1 VWSWRF
7 PCIASCLPIVWTHP
21 HPAPSVL
28 AHRSRHPI
36 PILGHATTTHPVF
49 PYCGCCC
56 FSRSCSASTLTP
68 DWLRQ
73 HGQEET
79 PHAPECSLCILV
91 LQCAIPG
98 VPGLGPR
105 GRVSSCALAIV
116 GVATEDARKEIHGC
130 VIRWGDVC
138 AADIHLGNRGRRR
151 RMHMRRA
158 AVAAREMARTHN
170 SLRHGIPAGTFPR
183 LNLRGPPR
191 ARKWHRAAPG
201 AIYREWEWGRAHRD
215 SRASRGMQPHGRL
228 LPSWR
233 LRRAAFSEGAVR
245 YLDPERG
252 RLRSREADATAG

>member
-1 VWSWRF
+1 MWSWRF

-68 DWLRQ
+68 HWLRQ

-138 AADIHLGNRGRRR
+138 AADIHLGNRGRRSACTCAPSGSSSTGNGKDAQFAEAWDPGRHNPASQLARSSSREKVASGCPR
-151 RMHMRRA
+151 RDLQGVGMGA
-158 AVAAREMARTHN
+158 SA
-170 SLRHGIPAGTFPR
+170 PR
-183 LNLRGPPR
+183 LQSQSR
-191 ARKWHRAAPG
+191 HAATWPIASILALATCCVLG
-201 AIYREWEWGRAHRD
+201 GGSAL
-215 SRASRGMQPHGRL
+215 SRS
-228 LPSWR
+228 
-233 LRRAAFSEGAVR
+233 
-245 YLDPERG
+245 
-252 RLRSREADATAG
+252 